1 MGGEKVMTVG
11 ICRPD
16 GDTSVAW
23 DASDSP
29 HADGIDDPIEQPA
42 GDPGSD
48 DFISAGDGKENVIDQ
63 FTMDNSIQGIDS
75 TTTIK
80 IWCYGKCG
88 LNGNERPSIDIYLG
102 TWKEYKI
109 LPFTTTKGWH
119 SLIWSVVGG
128 TQAQLDALQV
138 RIKAYHDYAIYDSTA
153 IYCMYAEVTYTELG
167 YAHDFIGIPSRNI
180 DSIMGIPSANIDNI
194 MGL

>member
-1 MGGEKVMTVG
+1 MT
-11 ICRPD
+11 IDYCDPD

-23 DASDSP
+23 DASGTP
-29 HADGIDDPIEQPA
+29 HADQIDDAVREPV

-48 DFISAGDGKENVIDQ
+48 DFISVGDGKENAVDQ
-63 FTMDNSIQGIDS
+63 FTMDNSIQGIDT

-80 IWCYGKCG
+80 IWCYGNCG
-88 LNGNERPSIDIYLG
+88 LNGNERPQIDIYLG

-109 LPFTTTKGWH
+109 LPFTTTNGWH
-119 SLIWSVVGG
+119 SVIWAVAGG
-128 TQAQLDALQV
+128 TQAQLDALEV
-138 RIKAYHDYAIYDSTA
+138 RIKAYNDYALYDYTT

-167 YAHDFIGIPSRNI
+167 YGHDFIGIPSANI

-194 MGL
+194 SGL